1 MSRAIIPGSFDPMT
15 LGHREVVRAAAA
27 IFDEVIVLVMN
38 NDMTKY
44 VKDAK
49 VKEYLFDTNARVE
62 IARLT
67 CADIP
72 NVHVETR
79 GGLLIDAFDEFGA
92 DVIVKGVRNEA
103 DFAYEQVHAAW
114 NLAHNPRA
122 KTVYLPSDPT
132 YAHLSSTL
140 AREKLL
146 KGESLSDIIAPNAL
160 EWIMKYKE
168 TKDESQN
175 SQT

>member
-15 LGHREVVRAAAA
+15 LGHKQVIAAAA
-27 IFDEVIVLVMN
+27 EIFDEVVVLVMH

-49 VKEYLFDTNARVE
+49 VKEYAFETDARVH

-72 NVHVETR
+72 GVRVETR
-79 GGLLIDAFDEFGA
+79 GGLLIDAFDEFEGSA
-92 DVIVKGVRNEA
+92 IVKGIRNEQ
-103 DFAYEQVHAAW
+103 DFAYEQIHAAW

-122 KTVYLPSDPT
+122 HTLYLPADPA
-132 YAHLSSTL
+132 YAHVSSTL
-140 AREKLL
+140 ARERLEE
-146 KGESLSDIIAPNAL
+146 GEDLSDILAPEAL
-160 EWIMKYKE
+160 AWILKNQE
-168 TKDESQN
+168 V
-175 SQT
+175 

>member
-15 LGHREVVRAAAA
+15 LGHKQVIAAAA
-27 IFDEVIVLVMN
+27 EIFDEVVVLVMH

-49 VKEYLFDTNARVE
+49 VKEYAFDTDARVH

-72 NVHVETR
+72 GVRVETR
-79 GGLLIDAFDEFGA
+79 GGLLIDAFDEFEGSA
-92 DVIVKGVRNEA
+92 IVKGIRNEQ
-103 DFAYEQVHAAW
+103 DFAYEQIHAAW

-122 KTVYLPSDPT
+122 HTLYLPADPE
-132 YAHLSSTL
+132 YAHVSSTL
-140 AREKLL
+140 ARERLA
-146 KGESLSDIIAPNAL
+146 KGEDLSDILAPEAL
-160 EWIMKYKE
+160 AWILKNQE
-168 TKDESQN
+168 V
-175 SQT
+175 

>member
-15 LGHREVVRAAAA
+15 LGHRQVIAAAA
-27 IFDEVIVLVMN
+27 DIFDEVVVLIMH

-49 VKEYLFDTNARVE
+49 VKKYLFDTEARVQ

-72 NVHVETR
+72 GVRVEART
-79 GGLLIDAFDEFGA
+79 GLLIDAFDQLEG

-103 DFAYEQVHAAW
+103 DFAYEQTHAAW

-122 KTVYLPSDPT
+122 RTLYLPSDPAF
-132 YAHLSSTL
+132 AHVSSTL
-140 AREKLL
+140 ARERLQN
-146 KGESLSDIIAPNAL
+146 GEDLSDILAPDAIK
-160 EWIMKYKE
+160 WIQ
-168 TKDESQN
+168 QN
-175 SQT
+175 KGGSV

>member
-15 LGHREVVRAAAA
+15 LGHKQVIAAAA
-27 IFDEVIVLVMN
+27 EIFDEVVVLVMH

-49 VKEYLFDTNARVE
+49 VKEYAFDTDARVH

-72 NVHVETR
+72 NVRVETR
-79 GGLLIDAFDEFGA
+79 GGLLIDAFDEFEGSA
-92 DVIVKGVRNEA
+92 IVKGIRNEQ
-103 DFAYEQVHAAW
+103 DFAYEQIHAAW

-122 KTVYLPSDPT
+122 HTLYLPADPA
-132 YAHLSSTL
+132 YAHVSSTL
-140 AREKLL
+140 ARERLA
-146 KGESLSDIIAPNAL
+146 KGEDLSDILAPEAL
-160 EWIMKYKE
+160 AWILKNQE
-168 TKDESQN
+168 V
-175 SQT
+175 

>member
-15 LGHREVVRAAAA
+15 LGHKQVIAAAA
-27 IFDEVIVLVMN
+27 EIFDEVVVLVMH

-49 VKEYLFDTNARVE
+49 VKEYLFDAEARVH

-72 NVHVETR
+72 NVRVEMR
-79 GGLLIDAFDEFGA
+79 SGLLIDAFDEFEGSA
-92 DVIVKGVRNEA
+92 IVKGIRNEQ
-103 DFAYEQVHAAW
+103 DFAYEQIHAAW

-122 KTVYLPSDPT
+122 HTLYLPADPA
-132 YAHLSSTL
+132 YAHVSSTL
-140 AREKLL
+140 ARERLAA
-146 KGESLSDIIAPNAL
+146 GQDLSDILAPNAI
-160 EWIMKYKE
+160 EWILKHKE
-168 TKDESQN
+168 V
-175 SQT
+175 

>member
-15 LGHREVVRAAAA
+15 LGHKQVIAAAA
-27 IFDEVIVLVMN
+27 EIFDEVVVLVMH

-49 VKEYLFDTNARVE
+49 VKEYLFDTEARVH

-72 NVHVETR
+72 NVRVETR
-79 GGLLIDAFDEFGA
+79 GGLLIDAFDEFCGDA
-92 DVIVKGVRNEA
+92 IVKGIRNEA
-103 DFAYEQVHAAW
+103 DFAYEQIHAAW

-122 KTVYLPSDPT
+122 RTLYLPTDPA
-132 YAHLSSTL
+132 YAHVSSTL
-140 AREKLL
+140 ARERLAAGEDLFDILAADALAWIL
-146 KGESLSDIIAPNAL
+146 KH
-160 EWIMKYKE
+160 KE
-168 TKDESQN
+168 D
-175 SQT
+175 

>member
-15 LGHREVVRAAAA
+15 LGHKQVIAAAA
-27 IFDEVIVLVMN
+27 EIFDEVVVLVMH

-49 VKEYLFDTNARVE
+49 VKEYAFDTDARVH

-72 NVHVETR
+72 GVRVETR
-79 GGLLIDAFDEFGA
+79 GGLLIDAFDEFEGSA
-92 DVIVKGVRNEA
+92 IVKGIRNEQ
-103 DFAYEQVHAAW
+103 DFAYEQIHAAW

-122 KTVYLPSDPT
+122 HTLYLPADPA
-132 YAHLSSTL
+132 YAHVSSTL
-140 AREKLL
+140 ARARLEE
-146 KGESLSDIIAPNAL
+146 GEDLSDILAPEAL
-160 EWIMKYKE
+160 AWILKNQE
-168 TKDESQN
+168 V
-175 SQT
+175 

>member
-1 MSRAIIPGSFDPMT
+1 MSRALMPGSYDPMT
-15 LGHREVVRAAAA
+15 LGHLQVVKAAAE

-49 VKEYLFDTNARVE
+49 VKEYLFDTCARVE

-67 CADIP
+67 CADLP
-72 NVHVETR
+72 NVRVETR
-79 GGLLIDAFDEFGA
+79 GGLLIDAFDELGA

-103 DFAYEQVHAAW
+103 DFAYEQIHAAW

-122 KTVYLPSDPT
+122 KTVYLPSDPA

-140 AREKLL
+140 AREKL
-146 KGESLSDIIAPNAL
+146 KNGESLEGVLAESSIA
-160 EWIMKYKE
+160 WIQNN
-168 TKDESQN
+168 TKGE
-175 SQT
+175 

>member
-15 LGHREVVRAAAA
+15 LGHRQVIAAAAA
-27 IFDEVIVLVMN
+27 IFDEVVVLIMH

-49 VKEYLFDTNARVE
+49 VKEYLFDTEARVE

-67 CADIP
+67 CEDIP
-72 NVHVETR
+72 GVRVETR
-79 GGLLIDAFDEFGA
+79 GGLLIDAFDRLEG

-103 DFAYEQVHAAW
+103 DFAYEQIHAAW

-122 KTVYLPSDPT
+122 RTMYLPSDPAF
-132 YAHLSSTL
+132 AHVSSTL
-140 AREKLL
+140 ARERLA
-146 KGESLSDIIAPNAL
+146 KGEDVSDIIAPKAL
-160 EWIMKYKE
+160 AWIIHREKKNE
-168 TKDESQN
+168 C
-175 SQT
+175 

>member
-15 LGHREVVRAAAA
+15 LGHKQVIAAAA
-27 IFDEVIVLVMN
+27 EIFDEVVVLVMH

-49 VKEYLFDTNARVE
+49 VKEYAFDTDARVH

-72 NVHVETR
+72 NVRVETR
-79 GGLLIDAFDEFGA
+79 GGLLIDAFDEFEGSA
-92 DVIVKGVRNEA
+92 IVKGIRNEQ
-103 DFAYEQVHAAW
+103 DFAYEQIHAAW

-122 KTVYLPSDPT
+122 HTLYLPADPA
-132 YAHLSSTL
+132 YAHVSSTL
-140 AREKLL
+140 ARERLEE
-146 KGESLSDIIAPNAL
+146 GEDLSDILAPEAL
-160 EWIMKYKE
+160 AWILKNQE
-168 TKDESQN
+168 V
-175 SQT
+175 

>member
-15 LGHREVVRAAAA
+15 LGHRQVIAAAA
-27 IFDEVIVLVMN
+27 DIFDEVVVLIMH

-49 VKEYLFDTNARVE
+49 VKEYLFDTEARVE

-67 CADIP
+67 CEDIP
-72 NVHVETR
+72 GVRVETR
-79 GGLLIDAFDEFGA
+79 GGLLIDAFDRLEG

-103 DFAYEQVHAAW
+103 DFAYEQIHAAW

-122 KTVYLPSDPT
+122 RTLYLPSDPAF
-132 YAHLSSTL
+132 AHVSSTL
-140 AREKLL
+140 ARERLA
-146 KGESLSDIIAPNAL
+146 KGEDVSDIIAPKAL
-160 EWIMKYKE
+160 AWIMHREKKNE
-168 TKDESQN
+168 C
-175 SQT
+175 

>member
-15 LGHREVVRAAAA
+15 LGHKQVIAAAA
-27 IFDEVIVLVMN
+27 EIFDEVVVLVMH

-49 VKEYLFDTNARVE
+49 VKEYAFDTDARVH

-72 NVHVETR
+72 NVRVETR
-79 GGLLIDAFDEFGA
+79 GGLLIDAFDEFEGSA
-92 DVIVKGVRNEA
+92 IVKGIRNEQ
-103 DFAYEQVHAAW
+103 DFAYEQIHAAW

-122 KTVYLPSDPT
+122 HTLYLPADPA
-132 YAHLSSTL
+132 YAHVSSTL
-140 AREKLL
+140 ARERLA
-146 KGESLSDIIAPNAL
+146 KGEDLSDILAPEAL
-160 EWIMKYKE
+160 VWILKNQE
-168 TKDESQN
+168 V
-175 SQT
+175 

>member
-15 LGHREVVRAAAA
+15 LGHKQVIAAAA
-27 IFDEVIVLVMN
+27 EIFDEVIVLVMH

-49 VKEYLFDTNARVE
+49 VKEYAFDTEARVH

-72 NVHVETR
+72 NVKVEAR
-79 GGLLIDAFDEFGA
+79 SGLLIDAFDEFGGDA
-92 DVIVKGVRNEA
+92 IVKGVRSEQ
-103 DFAYEQVHAAW
+103 DFAYEQIHAAW

-122 KTVYLPSDPT
+122 RTLYLPADQA
-132 YAHLSSTL
+132 YAHVSSTL
-140 AREKLL
+140 ARERLA
-146 KGESLSDIIAPNAL
+146 KGEDASDILAPEAL
-160 EWIMKYKE
+160 TWILKNLE
-168 TKDESQN
+168 V
-175 SQT
+175 

>member
-15 LGHREVVRAAAA
+15 LGHRQVIAAAA
-27 IFDEVIVLVMN
+27 EIFDEVVVLIMH

-49 VKEYLFDTNARVE
+49 VKQYLFDTEARVQ

-72 NVHVETR
+72 GVRVEAR
-79 GGLLIDAFDEFGA
+79 GGLLIDAFDELGA
-92 DVIVKGVRNEA
+92 DVIVKGVRNEQ
-103 DFAYEQVHAAW
+103 DFAYEQIHAAW

-122 KTVYLPSDPT
+122 RTLYLPSDPAF
-132 YAHLSSTL
+132 AHVSSTL
-140 AREKLL
+140 ARERLA
-146 KGESLSDIIAPNAL
+146 KGEDLSDVIAPNAL
-160 EWIMKYKE
+160 AWIMHKE
-168 TKDESQN
+168 EKNDC
-175 SQT
+175 